1 MEAFLDEPI
10 TDQTYPFIQ
19 KRIMQIDGIKEVRFI
34 SKTEAAKIFKEEF
47 GEDINSVLNFNPLPA
62 SFKIFLEQEYKNAD
76 SAGVIS
82 KRLKEIGGINE
93 GIYRKTLLELLDRR
107 ARLFVMISLGI
118 GIALT
123 IGSIFLVSNTIRL
136 AIYSKRKIINT
147 MKLVGA
153 TASFIRL
160 PFLIEGL
167 MQGLLGGLFASG
179 IIFIVVYYAAMLL
192 GHELGEFVL
201 VEPYFYGI
209 IAGTG
214 ILLGLLGSLISVR
227 RFIGEIIV

>member
-1 MEAFLDEPI
+1 
-10 TDQTYPFIQ
+10 
-19 KRIMQIDGIKEVRFI
+19 MQIDGIKDVRFI

-82 KRLKEIGGINE
+82 RRLKEIGGINE
-93 GIYRKTLLELLDRR
+93 VIYIKTLLELLDRR

-136 AIYSKRKIINT
+136 AIYSKRKIIDT

-153 TASFIRL
+153 TRSFIRL

-167 MQGLLGGLFASG
+167 MQGLLGGLFACG
-179 IIFIVVYYAAMLL
+179 IIFIVIFYAAMLL

-227 RFIGEIIV
+227 RFISETIV